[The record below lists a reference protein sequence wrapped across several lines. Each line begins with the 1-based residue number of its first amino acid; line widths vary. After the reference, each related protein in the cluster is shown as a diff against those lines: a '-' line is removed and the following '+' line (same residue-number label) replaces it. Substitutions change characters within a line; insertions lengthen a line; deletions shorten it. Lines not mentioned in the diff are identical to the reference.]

1 MLKINSGTVVLLAI
15 AFLSRPPSCSAVESF
30 DLKQADRVAFIGD
43 ALIERDIQYNY
54 LEALLSVR
62 FHGRGVVFR
71 NIGWSGDT
79 VWGESRAVFGTPAD
93 GYKALIKMIGEVQPT
108 VAFLN
113 YGMNESFAG
122 PEGLAHFEAGYN
134 TLLDDLDKTA
144 KGARVVLLSPIA
156 FQFDEA
162 NPIMKGAKNNE
173 NLKLYVDAIKK
184 IADKRGARFVD
195 LFAAFGG
202 GSAIHKQAKLT
213 TDGMHLNG
221 TGYLFF
227 AQSVLHGLVAPDKL
241 LFQSSGSSGDYD
253 PIAPV
258 APVATDGALEKLR
271 ESIAAKNLQFFN
283 RWRPQNE
290 TYIFLFRKSEQGR
303 NAKDIP
309 AFDPIIATKETEIAK
324 LADAAAKQAGL

>member
-1 MLKINSGTVVLLAI
+1 MKIFYRCIALLAYFQI
-15 AFLSRPPSCSAVESF
+15 AASSAAVEPF
-30 DLKQADRVAFIGD
+30 DLKQGDRVAFIGD

-54 LEALLSVR
+54 LETLLSVR

-79 VWGESRAVFGTPAD
+79 VWGESRAVFGSPAD
-93 GYKALIKMIGEVQPT
+93 GYKALLKMIGEVQPT

-122 PEGLAHFEAGYN
+122 PDGLAHFEAGYN
-134 TLLDDLDKTA
+134 TLLDDLDKSA

-173 NLKLYVDAIKK
+173 NLKLYSDAIKK
-184 IADKRGARFVD
+184 LAEKRGAQFVD

-221 TGYLFF
+221 AGYLFY
-227 AQSVLHGLVAPDKL
+227 AQSVLHELVALDKL

-253 PIAPV
+253 PVASA
-258 APVATDGALEKLR
+258 APVATGGALVKLR
-271 ESIAAKNLQFFN
+271 ELIAAKNLQFFN

-290 TYIFLFRKSEQGR
+290 TYIFLFRKQEQGR

-309 AFDPIIATKETEIAK
+309 AFDPIIAAKEAEIAK
-324 LADAAAKQAGL
+324 LADEAAKQAGL

>member
-1 MLKINSGTVVLLAI
+1 MAYFQI
-15 AFLSRPPSCSAVESF
+15 AASSAAVEPF
-30 DLKQADRVAFIGD
+30 DLKQGDRVAFIGD

-54 LEALLSVR
+54 LETLLSVR

-79 VWGESRAVFGTPAD
+79 VWGESRAVFGSPAD
-93 GYKALIKMIGEVQPT
+93 GYKALLKMIGEVQPT

-122 PEGLAHFEAGYN
+122 PDGLAHFEAGYN
-134 TLLDDLDKTA
+134 TLLDDLDKSA

-184 IADKRGARFVD
+184 IAEKRGARFVD
-195 LFAAFGG
+195 LFATFGG
-202 GSAIHKQAKLT
+202 GLGIHKQSKLT

-221 TGYLFF
+221 AGYLFF
-227 AQSVLHGLVAPDKL
+227 AQAVAHGLETLDKQI
-241 LFQSSGSSGDYD
+241 FQSSGMSGDYD
-253 PIAPV
+253 PIAPD
-258 APVATDGALEKLR
+258 AKTAHGALEKLR
-271 ESIAAKNLQFFN
+271 ELIAAKNLQFFN

-290 TYIFLFRKSEQGR
+290 TYIFLFRKQEQGR

-309 AFDPIIATKETEIAK
+309 AFDPIIAAKEAEIAK
-324 LADAAAKQAGL
+324 LADEAAKQAGL